1 MNVQRNR
8 VIRLFGSAAIL
19 IVLLFA
25 SGCSDGEAEKKTE
38 TKTMPPN
45 SPTQSVEAA
54 EAYNQGTRLRQTD
67 KPGAIAAY
75 TRAIQADPK
84 FEIAYYNRA
93 LTLAEEFRIAEAR
106 TDLDTLKAMK
116 SGHAQTLEKLIAVA
130 EDLASGPSSA
140 PSTSRPSE

>member
-1 MNVQRNR
+1 MSYKHGRA
-8 VIRLFGSAAIL
+8 IRLFGCWAVVAA
-19 IVLLFA
+19 LFCA
-25 SGCSDGEAEKKTE
+25 YGCSDGEGEK
-38 TKTMPPN
+38 KTMPPG

-106 TDLDTLKAMK
+106 ADLDILKAMK
-116 SGHAQTLEKLIAVA
+116 SAHAPTLEKLIAVA